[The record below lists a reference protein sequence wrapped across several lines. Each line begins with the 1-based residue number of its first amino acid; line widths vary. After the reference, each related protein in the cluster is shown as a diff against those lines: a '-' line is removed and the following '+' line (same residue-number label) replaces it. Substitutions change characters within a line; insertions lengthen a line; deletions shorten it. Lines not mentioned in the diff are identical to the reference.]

1 MLLFLVRH
9 AHANPGE
16 PDAARPLSARGRA
29 EAQALAARLA
39 AHVPPPRHVVSSP
52 LLRARQTAEAVAQ
65 TLGLEVHV
73 DARLAPGATAD
84 GVRAL
89 LAELEGALAAVAHQ
103 PDCSQI
109 ALALTGR
116 DLGFPPGGVVE
127 IVLP

>member
-1 MLLFLVRH
+1 M
-9 AHANPGE
+9 
-16 PDAARPLSARGRA
+16 
-29 EAQALAARLA
+29 
-39 AHVPPPRHVVSSP
+39 
-52 LLRARQTAEAVAQ
+52 RARQTAEAVAQ

-89 LAELEGALAAVAHQ
+89 LAELEGPLAAVAHQ

-116 DLGFPPGGVVE
+116 DPGFLPGGVVE